1 MKIVTIVNQ
10 SKATAI
16 GNKIA
21 VADSSLTRFMGLMG
35 KRSLAIG
42 SGLWITPSSG
52 IHTCWMRIPIDVVAL
67 DRSLRVLRICHAV
80 RPWRISGL
88 SLKTHSVLELPAGQI
103 LTCGLEVGDL
113 LKIVPSFQPDLH
125 GELHA

>member
-1 MKIVTIVNQ
+1 MKIVSFVNQ

-16 GNKIA
+16 GDTIA
-21 VADSSLTRFMGLMG
+21 VADTSLTRFMGLMG
-35 KRSLAIG
+35 KRSLAAG

-52 IHTCWMRIPIDVVAL
+52 VHTFWMRMSIDVVAL
-67 DRSLRVLRICHAV
+67 DRNLRVIKIGHAV

-103 LTCGLEVGDL
+103 RACGIEVGDI
-113 LKIVPSFQPDLH
+113 LKIIRPADS
-125 GELHA
+125 HAE

>member
-1 MKIVTIVNQ
+1 MKIVSVINQ

-16 GNKIA
+16 GDKIA

-35 KRSLAIG
+35 KRSLAFG

-103 LTCGLEVGDL
+103 LACGLEAGDL
-113 LKIVPSFQPDLH
+113 LKIVPSFQPILH